1 MKQVPGPGSP
11 GPGTS
16 NGDSATEFRLPAW
29 LSSRGL
35 KVWATALVAVVA
47 LILGANALIQR
58 RARERWTVA
67 ITDPSMIAIRNLV
80 VSGKLVQATNKLNTT
95 YRFDHESGLIAL
107 RQFSIIVLQRGLKE
121 PDLFEQCYAAS
132 ALAEGGEN
140 EALQMLANTFQTN
153 PDLSVKMAVA
163 DGLGEDGDHTA
174 VAILKHLYFHGEIL
188 DRRFIVNAL
197 SSATDPSAISVLSDA
212 ARQTDPTLRAAA
224 LKALGRLGD
233 RDAVPLLKL
242 ALAKGQV
249 FDRVTA
255 AEALLLLGD
264 NSGVGMLRATLNDHS
279 EGNARAM
286 AAVALGYAHDPAS
299 LPLLRQALTDQN
311 IDVRIGAAAAL
322 THYNDP
328 GGIAYMRGAIHD
340 SDQVTRRHAAQ
351 LFDDIAFDAGH
362 PILVEALS
370 SSDSDVQLA
379 AVKTLG
385 TAGGNPE
392 VELLGALLRESKDPI
407 TRADIAWSLGRIGS
421 PNGIVMLLAM
431 VQETDPAVRYTAADG
446 LDHTAM
452 HLLGGK
458 RLGSR

>member
-1 MKQVPGPGSP
+1 VAGAALIVCV
-11 GPGTS
+11 
-16 NGDSATEFRLPAW
+16 N
-29 LSSRGL
+29 
-35 KVWATALVAVVA
+35 ALV
-47 LILGANALIQR
+47 QR
-58 RARERWTVA
+58 RAPERWTVA
-67 ITDPSMIAIRNLV
+67 ITDPSMVAIRDLVAKGNL
-80 VSGKLVQATNKLNTT
+80 SQATNKLNTT

-107 RQFSIIVLQRGLKE
+107 REFSILVLQRGLKE
-121 PDLFEQCYAAS
+121 SDLFEQCYAAS

-140 EALQMLANTFQTN
+140 QALQMLTNTFQTN

-163 DGLGEDGDHTA
+163 DGLGEVGDRKA
-174 VAILKHLYFHGEIL
+174 VAILGHLYSHGDLL
-188 DRRFIVNAL
+188 DRRFIINAL

-224 LKALGRLGD
+224 LKGLGRLGNH
-233 RDAVPLLKL
+233 AAIPLLRL
-242 ALAKGQV
+242 ALAKGQA
-249 FDRVTA
+249 FDRVAA
-255 AEALLLLGD
+255 AESLLQMGD
-264 NSGVGMLRATLNDHS
+264 TSGVGLLHTTLNDHS

-299 LPLLRQALTDQN
+299 LAMLRQSLTDQN

-322 THYNDP
+322 THYSDP
-328 GGIAYMRGAIHD
+328 GGIAYMKAAIRD
-340 SDQVTRRHAAQ
+340 QDQVTRRHAAQ
-351 LFDDIAFDAGH
+351 LFDDMAFDAGH

-370 SSDSDVQLA
+370 SPDSDVQLA
-379 AVKTLG
+379 AVKTCG
-385 TAGGNPE
+385 TAGGDPE
-392 VELLGALLRESKDPI
+392 VQLLGKLFRASKDPI

>member
-1 MKQVPGPGSP
+1 MKQAPGSGSPDP
-11 GPGTS
+11 GAL
-16 NGDSATEFRLPAW
+16 NGDRITELRLPAG

-35 KVWATALVAVVA
+35 KVWAIALVAGVA
-47 LILGANALIQR
+47 LIAGVSALMQKR
-58 RARERWTVA
+58 THDRWTVA
-67 ITDPSMIAIRNLV
+67 ITDPSMVAIRNLV
-80 VSGKLVQATNKLNTT
+80 AKGDLSQATYKLNAT
-95 YRFDHESGLIAL
+95 YRFDRESGLIAL
-107 RQFSIIVLQRGLKE
+107 RQFSLIVLQRGLKE
-121 PDLFEQCYAAS
+121 NDLFERCYAAS

-140 EALQMLANTFQTN
+140 GSLQMLANTFQTD

-163 DGLGEDGDHTA
+163 DGLGEDGDRKA
-174 VAILKHLYFHGEIL
+174 VAILAHLYYHGEML

-197 SSATDPSAISVLSDA
+197 ASATDPSAIGVLSDA
-212 ARQTDPTLRAAA
+212 ARQKDPTLRAGA
-224 LKALGRLGD
+224 LKALGRIGNH
-233 RDAVPLLKL
+233 DAVPLLRL

-255 AEALLLLGD
+255 AEALLQLGD
-264 NSGVGMLRATLNDHS
+264 SSGVGILRTTLNDHS

-286 AAVALGYAHDPAS
+286 AAVALGYAHDQAS
-299 LPLLRQALTDQN
+299 LQMLKQALTDEN
-311 IDVRIGAAAAL
+311 IDVRLGAAAAL
-322 THYNDP
+322 TRYNDA
-328 GGIAYMRGAIHD
+328 GGVAYLRGAIRD
-340 SDQVTRRHAAQ
+340 QDQVTRRHAAQ
-351 LFDDIAFDAGH
+351 LFDDMAFDAGH
-362 PILVEALS
+362 PVLVEALS

-385 TAGGNPE
+385 IAGGDPE
-392 VELLGALLRESKDPI
+392 VELLGALLRDNKDPI

>member
-1 MKQVPGPGSP
+1 M
-11 GPGTS
+11 
-16 NGDSATEFRLPAW
+16 RLPAG
-29 LSSRGL
+29 LQSRGR
-35 KVWATALVAVVA
+35 KVWAIALVAVVA
-47 LILGANALIQR
+47 LIVGVNALMQR
-58 RARERWTVA
+58 RARDRWTVS
-67 ITDPSMIAIRNLV
+67 ITDPSMVAIRNMV
-80 VSGKLVQATNKLNTT
+80 VRGNVSQATNKLNST

-121 PDLFEQCYAAS
+121 RDPFEQCYAAS

-140 EALQMLANTFQTN
+140 EALQLLANTFQTD
-153 PDLSVKMAVA
+153 PDLSLKMAVA
-163 DGLGEDGDHTA
+163 DGLGEVGDRKA
-174 VAILKHLYFHGEIL
+174 VAILGHLYYHGEML

-197 SSATDPSAISVLSDA
+197 SSATDPSAIVILSDA
-212 ARQTDPTLRAAA
+212 ARQSSDPALRLAA
-224 LKALGRLGD
+224 LKGLGRVGN
-233 RDAVPLLKL
+233 RDAIPLLKL
-242 ALAKGQV
+242 ALAKGRTME
-249 FDRVTA
+249 RVTA

-264 NSGVGMLRATLNDHS
+264 NSGVGMLRATLNNHS
-279 EGNARAM
+279 DGNAQAM

-299 LPLLRQALTDQN
+299 LPMLRQALTDQN

-322 THYNDP
+322 THYNDA
-328 GGIAYMRGAIHD
+328 GGVAYLRGAIRD
-340 SDQVTRRHAAQ
+340 QDQVTRRHAAQ

-370 SSDSDVQLA
+370 SPDTEIQLA

-385 TAGGNPE
+385 TAGGDPE
-392 VELLGALLRESKDPI
+392 VELLGALLRDSKDPI

-458 RLGSR
+458 RLSSR

>member
-1 MKQVPGPGSP
+1 V
-11 GPGTS
+11 
-16 NGDSATEFRLPAW
+16 
-29 LSSRGL
+29 
-35 KVWATALVAVVA
+35 LVAVIAV
-47 LILGANALIQR
+47 IVGVNALIQR
-58 RARERWTVA
+58 RASDRWAVA
-67 ITDPSMIAIRNLV
+67 ITDPSMVAIRNMVAQGNLA
-80 VSGKLVQATNKLNTT
+80 QATNKLNTT

-140 EALQMLANTFQTN
+140 QALQMLADTFQTN

-163 DGLGEDGDHTA
+163 DGLGEDGDHKA
-174 VAILKHLYFHGEIL
+174 VAILAHLYYHGEML

-197 SSATDPSAISVLSDA
+197 SSATDPSAVAVLSDA
-212 ARQTDPTLRAAA
+212 ARQKDPTLRAAA
-224 LKALGRLGD
+224 LKGLGRVGN
-233 RDAVPLLKL
+233 RDAIPLLKM

-255 AEALLLLGD
+255 AESLLQLGD
-264 NSGVGMLRATLNDHS
+264 SSGVGVLRATLNNHS

-286 AAVALGYAHDPAS
+286 AAVGLGYAHDPAS
-299 LPLLRQALTDQN
+299 LQMLRQALTDEN
-311 IDVRIGAAAAL
+311 IDVRLGAAAAL
-322 THYNDP
+322 THYNDQ
-328 GGIAYMRGAIHD
+328 GGVAYLRGAIND
-340 SDQVTRRHAAQ
+340 QDQVTRRHAAQ
-351 LFDDIAFDAGH
+351 LFDDMAFDVAH

-370 SSDSDVQLA
+370 SPDGDVQLA

-385 TAGGNPE
+385 TAGGDPE
-392 VELLGALLRESKDPI
+392 VELLGALLRGSKDPI